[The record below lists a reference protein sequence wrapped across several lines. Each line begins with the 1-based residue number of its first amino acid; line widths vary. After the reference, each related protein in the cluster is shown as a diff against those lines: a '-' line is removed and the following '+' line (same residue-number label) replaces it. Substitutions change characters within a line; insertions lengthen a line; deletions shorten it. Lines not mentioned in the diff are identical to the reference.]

1 MIQNCKYH
9 CPKCEKSLMKN
20 TRVEL
25 NFKRNKHKEHGLIH
39 LSPEP
44 GNYDFQTIPNIAFEK
59 GERVIF
65 ICPFCDA
72 DLTSEK
78 NNKYAELKMM
88 VNDFI
93 SFEALFSTVHGNKR
107 TYIVTQDDVDTYGDG
122 DSDGEIHDDFDDFIP
137 S

>member
-9 CPKCEKSLMKN
+9 CPKCEKSLMKK
-20 TRVEL
+20 TSVEL
-25 NFKRNKHKEHGLIH
+25 NFKRKSHIENGLIH

-44 GNYDFQTIPNIAFEK
+44 GNYDFQTTPEIAFEK

-65 ICPFCDA
+65 ICPFCNS
-72 DLTSEK
+72 DLTSPR

-88 VNDFI
+88 VNEFI
-93 SFEALFSTVHGNKR
+93 YFEALFSTVHGDKR
-107 TYIVTQDDVDTYGDG
+107 TYIITQDEVDRYGEA
-122 DSDGEIHDDFDDFIP
+122 DGEIHDDFDDFIP